1 MEAWYAHGAG
11 KPVVAY
17 TGGAP
22 AHPWTV
28 YVAIA
33 VCADLEQAVAALESV

>member
-1 MEAWYAHGAG
+1 MEARYAHAAG

-28 YVAIA
+28 YVAIE
-33 VCADLEQAVAALESV
+33 VCADLDQAVDALESV